1 MKFKNYT
8 RLDYVEMKRPKISA
22 GNLQGLLSERSSFRD
37 FSKKPVS
44 LDQLSEILY
53 FSAGNVRFLKQN
65 LESSKRPYPSAGA
78 KYPLE
83 IYPLVL
89 VDSDIKKGLYHY
101 NVIEHA
107 LEILLR
113 PVNSDDLKDIWMSQK
128 WFLKASIILIITAI
142 FERTTEKYGQKG
154 IGYSLIE
161 AGHLGQNIY
170 LVAQKTGIGCS
181 AIGEFRED
189 AIVKLLDINPDE
201 ELPIYYLALGN

>member
-8 RLDYVEMKRPKISA
+8 RLDYVEMKRPTKPNGFEKFIV
-22 GNLQGLLSERSSFRD
+22 GRSSYRG
-37 FSKKPVS
+37 FSKKPAN
-44 LDQLSEILY
+44 LDQLSKILY
-53 FSAGNVRFLKQN
+53 FSAGLTRFPQQN
-65 LESSKRPYPSAGA
+65 LESSRRPYPSAGA

-89 VDSDIKKGLYHY
+89 VGSDIKKGLYHY
-101 NVIEHA
+101 NVIDHS
-107 LEILLR
+107 LEILLLPIR
-113 PVNSDDLKDIWMSQK
+113 RKDLKDIWMSQK
-128 WFLKASIILIITAI
+128 WFRKASIILIITAI

-154 IGYSLIE
+154 IVYSLIE

-170 LVAQKTGIGCS
+170 HVAQKISVGCS

>member
-1 MKFKNYT
+1 
-8 RLDYVEMKRPKISA
+8 MKRPKISP
-22 GNLQGLLSERSSFRD
+22 GTFQRLLSERSSFRG

-44 LDQLSEILY
+44 LDQLSKILY
-53 FSAGNVRFLKQN
+53 FSAGTVRFLRQD
-65 LESSKRPYPSAGA
+65 LDSSRRPYPSAGA

-83 IYPLVL
+83 IYPLLL
-89 VDSDIKKGLYHY
+89 VGSDIKKGLYHY
-101 NVIEHA
+101 NVIEHS
-107 LEILLR
+107 LETLLR
-113 PVNSDDLKDIWMSQK
+113 PINSADLKDIWMSQK
-128 WFLKASIILIITAI
+128 WFRKASIILIITAI

-154 IGYSLIE
+154 IVYSLIE

-170 LVAQKTGIGCS
+170 HVAQKISVGCS